1 MNEWMLAAVVLLVC
15 GGTAGLL
22 LVVRARPAG
31 QLVGLQLAGN
41 VLALVLLL
49 FARATGNSAYLV
61 VPTVLALLS
70 VAGVLVFTRLLRR
83 A

>member
-1 MNEWMLAAVVLLVC
+1 VNEWLLAALVLLVF

-22 LVVRARPAG
+22 LVARARPAG

-49 FARATGNSAYLV
+49 FSRGTGSSAYLV
-61 VPTVLALLS
+61 VPTALALLP
-70 VAGVLVFTRLLRR
+70 VAGVLVFTRLPRR
-83 A
+83 S